1 MENAMENFEIRNTP
15 KGTRKLSRTLML
27 VLLFL
32 VAAVQLYPLLWL
44 VLFSFKSNN
53 DIFGSN
59 VCGLPRVW
67 HWENYSTALLGGGI
81 LRYFLNSVFYTA
93 ITIVV
98 AGVLSAMSSYAISRL
113 EWKLKGV
120 TFIVFTL
127 GIMIPLQAV
136 LLPLFLI
143 LDKTHILNTYL
154 ALLIP
159 YVAFAIPMS
168 VIILSGFYASI
179 PKDIEEAAYLDG
191 CGVYQVFFRIIL
203 PIVKPA
209 VATVSIFTFLGTWNE
224 LMFANTFVN
233 DSALRTLPV
242 GIMSF
247 VGEYSTNWGAI
258 GAGMVIATLPTIVIY
273 FFLSDQVQ
281 SSIVAGAVK
290 G

>member
-1 MENAMENFEIRNTP
+1 MNHVQAKP
-15 KGTRKLSRTLML
+15 GKVRTVLKL
-27 VLLFL
+27 VLLFFI
-32 VAAVQLYPLLWL
+32 AAIQLYPLLWL
-44 VLFSFKSNN
+44 LLFSFKSNN
-53 DIFGSN
+53 DIFGAN
-59 VCGLPRVW
+59 IAGLPTVW
-67 HWENYSTALLGGGI
+67 HWENYSHALIGGGI
-81 LRYFLNSVFYTA
+81 LVYFRNSVVYTA
-93 ITIVV
+93 ITIVA
-98 AGVLSAMSSYAISRL
+98 AGILSAMSSYAISRL
-113 EWKLKGV
+113 QWKLRGA
-120 TFIVFTL
+120 TFMLFTL

-136 LLPLFLI
+136 LLPLYLL
-143 LDKTHILNTYL
+143 LDNLKILNTGL

-159 YVAFAIPMS
+159 YIAFAIPMS
-168 VIILSGFYASI
+168 VIILSGFYGSV

-191 CGVYQVFFRIIL
+191 CNIYQVFFRVVL
-203 PIVKPA
+203 PIVRPA

-233 DSALRTLPV
+233 DSSLRTLTV

-258 GAGMVIATLPTIVIY
+258 GAGMVIATLPTMVIY

>member
-1 MENAMENFEIRNTP
+1 MKKVHRTP
-15 KGTRKLSRTLML
+15 QKSQIPLL

-32 VAAVQLYPLLWL
+32 VACIQLYPLLWL
-44 VLFSFKSNN
+44 LLFSFKSNN
-53 DIFGSN
+53 DIFGYN
-59 VCGLPRVW
+59 VAGLPTVW
-67 HWENYSTALLGGGI
+67 HWENYSNAVLSGGI
-81 LRYFLNSVFYTA
+81 ARYFMNSIFYTF
-93 ITIVV
+93 ITIIA
-98 AGVLSAMSSYAISRL
+98 AGILSAMSAYAISRMN
-113 EWKLKGV
+113 WKLRGS
-120 TFIVFTL
+120 TYILFTL

-143 LDKTHILNTYL
+143 LDKLKILNTTL

-159 YVAFAIPMS
+159 YISFAIPMS
-168 VIILSGFYASI
+168 IIILCGFYNSI
-179 PKDIEEAAYLDG
+179 PRDIEEAAYLDG
-191 CGVYQVFFRIIL
+191 CSVYQVFFRIIL
-203 PIVKPA
+203 PVVRSAI
-209 VATVSIFTFLGTWNE
+209 ATVSIFTFLGTWNE

-233 DSALRTLPV
+233 TSALRTLPV

-247 VGEYSTNWGAI
+247 VGEFSTNWGAI

>member
-1 MENAMENFEIRNTP
+1 MENLETGSVRANPP
-15 KGTRKLSRTLML
+15 KIAKVLML

-32 VAAVQLYPLLWL
+32 VAAIQLYPLLWL
-44 VLFSFKSNN
+44 FLFSVKSNN

-59 VCGLPRVW
+59 IVGLPKIW
-67 HWENYSTALLGGGI
+67 HWENYSTALFSGGI
-81 LRYFLNSVFYTA
+81 LRYFINSVFYTA
-93 ITIVV
+93 VTIVI

-113 EWKLKGV
+113 KWKLRGA
-120 TFIVFTL
+120 TFILFTL
-127 GIMIPLQAV
+127 GIMVPLQAV
-136 LLPLFLI
+136 LLPLFLM

-159 YVAFAIPMS
+159 YISFAIPMS
-168 VIILSGFYASI
+168 VIILCGFYSSI

-191 CGVYQVFFRIIL
+191 CGIYQVFFRIIL
-203 PIVKPA
+203 PIVRSA
-209 VATVSIFTFLGTWNE
+209 IATVSIFTFLGTWNE

-233 DSALRTLPV
+233 NTGLRTLPV

-247 VGEYSTNWGAI
+247 VGEYATKWGAI
-258 GAGMVIATLPTIVIY
+258 GAGMVIATLPTLVIY

>member
-1 MENAMENFEIRNTP
+1 MNHVRAKPGKVRIVL
-15 KGTRKLSRTLML
+15 KL
-27 VLLFL
+27 VLLFFI
-32 VAAVQLYPLLWL
+32 AAIQLYPLLWL
-44 VLFSFKSNN
+44 LLFSFKSNN

-59 VCGLPRVW
+59 IAGLPTVW
-67 HWENYSTALLGGGI
+67 HWENYSNALFGGGI
-81 LRYFLNSVFYTA
+81 LIYFRNSVVYTA
-93 ITIVV
+93 ITIVA

-113 EWKLKGV
+113 QWKLRGV
-120 TFIVFTL
+120 TYILFTL

-136 LLPLFLI
+136 LLPLYLL
-143 LDKTHILNTYL
+143 LDSFKILNTGF

-159 YVAFAIPMS
+159 YIAFAIPMS
-168 VIILSGFYASI
+168 VIILCGFYGSV

-191 CGVYQVFFRIIL
+191 CNIYQVFFRVVL
-203 PIVKPA
+203 PMVRSA

-233 DSALRTLPV
+233 DSSLRTLTV

-258 GAGMVIATLPTIVIY
+258 GAGMVIATLPTMVIY

>member
-1 MENAMENFEIRNTP
+1 MNHVQAKP
-15 KGTRKLSRTLML
+15 GKVRTVLKL
-27 VLLFL
+27 VLLFFI
-32 VAAVQLYPLLWL
+32 AAIQLYPLLWL
-44 VLFSFKSNN
+44 LLFSFKSNN
-53 DIFGSN
+53 DIFGDN
-59 VCGLPRVW
+59 IAGLPTVW
-67 HWENYSTALLGGGI
+67 HWENYSNALFSGGI
-81 LRYFLNSVFYTA
+81 LIYFRNSVVYTA

-113 EWKLKGV
+113 QWKLRGV
-120 TFIVFTL
+120 TYIFFTL

-136 LLPLFLI
+136 LLPLYLL
-143 LDKTHILNTYL
+143 LDNLKILNTGL

-159 YVAFAIPMS
+159 YIAFAIPMS
-168 VIILSGFYASI
+168 VIILCGFYGSV

-191 CGVYQVFFRIIL
+191 CNIYQVFFRVVF
-203 PIVKPA
+203 PIVRPA

-233 DSALRTLPV
+233 DSSLRTLTV

-258 GAGMVIATLPTIVIY
+258 GAGMVIATLPTMVIY
-273 FFLSDQVQ
+273 FFLSDQIQ